1 MLHRSVKQKSF
12 SQLHASWIVMQVKR
26 YFPTMRINDMPKW
39 RHPENDQANQ
49 TILWGPES
57 GHRFKNGSTSW
68 TNVTY
73 FMWRTFFERKFYFL
87 GSRRKITSLVN
98 LKPFLLVYFYDVC
111 ILALKIL
118 CLTDMRFL
126 DDLASRAFF
135 YHWDSIQ
142 LVQWWNICSLFCGD
156 NYPT

>member
-1 MLHRSVKQKSF
+1 MTCPNEGIQRMTKL
-12 SQLHASWIVMQVKR
+12 IKR
-26 YFPTMRINDMPKW
+26 Y
-39 RHPENDQANQ
+39 
-49 TILWGPES
+49 S

-98 LKPFLLVYFYDVC
+98 LKPFLLVDFYDEC

-118 CLTDMRFL
+118 CFTDGRFFRRFGL
-126 DDLASRAFF
+126 SGLF
-135 YHWDSIQ
+135 
-142 LVQWWNICSLFCGD
+142 LSLRL
-156 NYPT
+156 YPTSSMMKYMQLILRGQLSYVIKEGPAGSHFQYHGHTIFYLLIFNTEY